1 MSLLSRALMSGAVML
16 DPDGPDAGSVVLCSG
31 RGPLIIGATALT
43 ARFDAS
49 APITPVNDAL
59 ALVSVLKHGTDAG
72 KPAPADSG
80 HGICVFSAALFAA
93 LVSFVLLVL
102 LFPAAAP
109 RRLRLPSDC
118 PLSARS
124 IFDDRPPSRAP
135 PQFC

>member
-1 MSLLSRALMSGAVML
+1 CA
-16 DPDGPDAGSVVLCSG
+16 G
-31 RGPLIIGATALT
+31 RGPLLLGATAPT

-49 APITPVNDAL
+49 APITTANDAL
-59 ALVSVLKHGTDAG
+59 ALVDALKHGTHSG

-80 HGICVFSAALFAA
+80 TGVCAFSAALFAA
-93 LVSFVLLVL
+93 LTSFVLLVL

-109 RRLRLPSDC
+109 RRFRLPPDC
-118 PLSARS
+118 LLPARS